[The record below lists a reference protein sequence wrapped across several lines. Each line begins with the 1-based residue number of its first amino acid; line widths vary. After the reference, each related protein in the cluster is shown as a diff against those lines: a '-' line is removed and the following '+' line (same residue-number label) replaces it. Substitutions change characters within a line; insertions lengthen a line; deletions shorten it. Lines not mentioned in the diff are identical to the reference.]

1 MIRASEPRRWSAS
14 IAPSTVVARWYSN
27 EAGVCTSALLS
38 LRGGAVFGVG
48 RVGVDLARR
57 GGGVLQ
63 VWLRSLRELRPPVGG
78 RVGIVAGARVD
89 AALGRR
95 RVGSGRLSEGRTAE
109 LRILCQHLAR
119 RVGSSELGRDDA
131 LGGGLGPGALLADLG
146 FVRCGPAALL
156 ARLVLHGRARADDRG
171 PRELLGSRLAGL
183 RIKGARVEAAA
194 LDVPQHRAGRTC
206 DRDRG

>member
-1 MIRASEPRRWSAS
+1 MSIRCSGLARRSFIIGSRLCPPAMIRASEPRRWSAS

-89 AALGRR
+89 AA
-95 RVGSGRLSEGRTAE
+95 
-109 LRILCQHLAR
+109 
-119 RVGSSELGRDDA
+119 
-131 LGGGLGPGALLADLG
+131 
-146 FVRCGPAALL
+146 
-156 ARLVLHGRARADDRG
+156 
-171 PRELLGSRLAGL
+171 
-183 RIKGARVEAAA
+183 
-194 LDVPQHRAGRTC
+194 
-206 DRDRG
+206 